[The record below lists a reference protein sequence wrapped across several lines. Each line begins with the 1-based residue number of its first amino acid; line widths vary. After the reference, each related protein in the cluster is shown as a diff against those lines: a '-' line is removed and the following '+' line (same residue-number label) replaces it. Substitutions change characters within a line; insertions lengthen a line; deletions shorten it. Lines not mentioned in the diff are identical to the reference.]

1 MPHCFCCCCRQF
13 WIIIFS
19 YYFCYFNIVLLLNV
33 ALGGNVYSRRFC
45 VLAHGYFLPLVVS
58 TLLLFVVV
66 VFLYL
71 SFCVWYTFATLCPLT
86 DTQAEQGFRIF
97 FSWFR
102 IQDPYLNV
110 ARVREN
116 APPHLHLDF
125 HFLWAHFISMCNNS
139 TYLFWGERAHTYRNE
154 IESQAFPMYAY
165 EFQSCVYMKL
175 SSTLLTACKLLVL
188 CACMCVFVSAS
199 QNAWIVTQIEI

>member
-139 TYLFWGERAHTYRNE
+139 TYLFWGER
-154 IESQAFPMYAY
+154 
-165 EFQSCVYMKL
+165 SCTRIAMRSRAKL
-175 SSTLLTACKLLVL
+175 SQCTRMNFEAAFIWNSLPHYSQLVS
-188 CACMCVFVSAS
+188 F
-199 QNAWIVTQIEI
+199 

>member
-139 TYLFWGERAHTYRNE
+139 TYLFWGGARAHV
-154 IESQAFPMYAY
+154 SQWDREPSFPNVRVWISKLRLY
-165 EFQSCVYMKL
+165 E
-175 SSTLLTACKLLVL
+175 TLFHTTHSL
-188 CACMCVFVSAS
+188 
-199 QNAWIVTQIEI
+199 